1 MFYPDTSTIRLPI
14 PQGGILTSKDFLPTE
29 VFVGN
34 KRKLRNLD
42 TRLDAAENYEH
53 WFEIAAE
60 HDAASGM
67 DLWRAEEETDLYD
80 YAQIRLRL
88 DRLKALRKR
97 KNFQGLLFAL
107 NEGIHGNM
115 GGMGQSVLYRMAKCG
130 TKHLIEEYINEIDG
144 SLRVLA
150 ELEDDIIPAQQK
162 IEFFYRANICFGRSA
177 LMLSG
182 GGILGF
188 LHLGV
193 VNVLAQQGL
202 LPRVISGSSAGALV
216 AGVLGCLNDDELLML
231 QDPML
236 LHREADHE
244 ASFFRRMLGGGSH
257 ISLEDLEAL
266 VDRLV
271 PDMTFQEAYA
281 KTGRQVSITVAPA
294 EPHQRSRLLNA
305 VASPNVYIRS
315 AVMASCAVPGVFPP
329 VMLMAKNVEG
339 EAQPYLPGRRWV
351 DGSVADDL
359 PAKRLSRLF
368 GTNHYIVSMVN
379 PIATAFLSKDEDK
392 HPLSKA
398 AGTFGVGVGREVL
411 NFYRG
416 IAQRQG
422 DSWPRFNMMMHGLH
436 ALMDQEYT
444 GDINIIPSFRMA
456 NPIKLLSHV
465 DDKQLLEIIEHGQ
478 RACYEK
484 VEAIRRCTVISRTLE
499 EILYRFEYGDLRP
512 DARKYRRPRSSRRR
526 PPPTKQ
532 QLEMLKAGS
541 KPAKVKA
548 TVKKNKR
555 SKLANTGKSG
565 PTQRSPS
572 RVTH

>member
-1 MFYPDTSTIRLPI
+1 M
-14 PQGGILTSKDFLPTE
+14 
-29 VFVGN
+29 GN
-34 KRKLRNLD
+34 KRKMRNLD
-42 TRLDAAENYEH
+42 ARLNAAESYER

-60 HDAASGM
+60 HDTLSGM
-67 DLWRAEEETDLYD
+67 DHWRGEEETDLYD
-80 YAQIRLRL
+80 HAQIRLRL

-97 KNFQGLLFAL
+97 KDYQGLLFAL

-115 GGMGQSVLYRMAKCG
+115 GGMGKSVLYRMAKCG
-130 TKHLIEEYINEIDG
+130 TKYLIEEYIDEIDS
-144 SLRVLA
+144 SLRLLA
-150 ELEDDIIPAQQK
+150 ELDDDIIPIQQK

-216 AGVLGCLNDDELLML
+216 AGVLACLNDDELLTL
-231 QDPML
+231 QDPTL
-236 LHREADHE
+236 LHREADRE
-244 ASFFRRMLGGGSH
+244 ASFFRRMLGSGSH
-257 ISLEDLEAL
+257 ISLEDLEGL

-329 VMLMAKNVEG
+329 VMLMAKNVHG

-368 GTNHYIVSMVN
+368 GTNHHIVSMVN
-379 PIATAFLSKDEDK
+379 PIATAFLSKDEDR

-398 AGTFGVGVGREVL
+398 AGTFGVGLGREVL

-456 NPIKLLSHV
+456 NPVKLLSHI
-465 DDKQLLEIIEHGQ
+465 DDKQLLEIVEHGQ

-532 QLEMLKAGS
+532 QLEVLKASS
-541 KPAKVKA
+541 KTDTDGARAENRKKTSPASPS
-548 TVKKNKR
+548 KR
-555 SKLANTGKSG
+555 VT
-565 PTQRSPS
+565 TQRGTSGKRGTSKRGSAAGSPS